1 MKYLS
6 DEINSAIVSIVE
18 REFDTV
24 LIDNVDRF
32 INFFNTLADLREAF
46 PDYDEKMM
54 ILNTEN
60 AKQICDSIKIQIDN
74 HFQRNESLTFENLF
88 PDLEVQLD
96 NLLLQLEPS
105 IKVEQ
110 SEERFK
116 HLVDDKNIILF
127 LKKIKITTF
136 KSQQL
141 ILRLINPLL
150 TKVKKQPIK
159 IKYWDQKIPLRNV
172 GFYFLRNKL
181 LKNLSSVYHNMFKML
196 SEKSVAFW
204 KYDESYD
211 EEYILNFSKGS
222 SSELV
227 VNSVENP
234 ETILADLELLKEEI
248 KRRTLTAIKECIQE
262 FYNNIG
268 KVGTIEIS
276 KSRFDNKKI
285 VKQLDVEKVE
295 FNKTIKEWDNTLY
308 ALGED
313 WELNYDL
320 HSARYSAIG
329 VFFKF
334 KKSLSI
340 KNKIQVYPQYNEIS
354 IALNFILDKITQP
367 TSNLQDLERLIAYSK
382 ENLQKVLLSSVI
394 PNLINSMSDL
404 RLAEMIDEAALE
416 VKGQIESITEKRAF
430 VKTNTY
436 DKKIKSSDILEIY
449 PRELVYFHALPKFLS
464 SLEKIKEDSVVDLK
478 NIQSELINLGDM
490 ADFGLESAITAAE
503 TENLSESDVKEI
515 VFEGIKVSVDK
526 KEKLRN
532 SFEQVYNN
540 VIETL
545 RSSISEYNKA
555 MYSFTQNSKIS
566 EIRIQLAKVK
576 VKLKAREARDKF
588 FVSVKNFI
596 PVVFERSKKYYKEGS
611 RFYIKTRKQFGLTEY
626 KGSITSEVSD
636 FLSKANSSVEKLPYV
651 YRRLFQLAPLENNR
665 LYVSREAEENQ
676 LEMAY
681 KSWMNGGYAPV
692 IISAEKGG
700 GITSFLNMFVN
711 RLENKN
717 KVKRLSIKPS
727 VSNGQDL
734 LKIFEEVFRPEKFS
748 SFEELISYLSIDE
761 NRQVIVIENLQHMY
775 LRFVKGLDCLKI
787 LTDIISRTSKN
798 IFWITSSTLYAN
810 EFLNKTIRL
819 NDIFGYHISLKQL
832 QRNQIIGLITKRNSI
847 SGYNLEYEPDPKLPR
862 KKDFEKLTYEQKQNL
877 LEKEF
882 FNSLNKFAQSNVS
895 LALLFWLRSIREIQ
909 ERRVFINADFEIS
922 NTILNSL
929 SPEKIFVLQSL
940 VLHDGLKVTDL
951 ARTINYSLN
960 ETRQLA
966 QILFDDGVLV
976 RNDDVF
982 LINPL
987 LYRQSITILK
997 TKNLL

>member
-6 DEINSAIVSIVE
+6 DEINSEIVSIVE
-18 REFDTV
+18 QKFETV

-32 INFFNTLADLREAF
+32 INFFNTLADIREAF

-54 ILNTEN
+54 IINTEN
-60 AKQICDSIKIQIDN
+60 AKKICDSIKIQIDS

-88 PDLEVQLD
+88 PDIEVQLD
-96 NLLLQLEPS
+96 NLLSQLEPS

-150 TKVKKQPIK
+150 TKIKKQPIK
-159 IKYWDQKIPLRNV
+159 VKYWDQEIPLRNV

-181 LKNLSSVYHNMFKML
+181 FKNLSSVYHDIFKLL

-211 EEYILNFSKGS
+211 EGYILNFSKES
-222 SSELV
+222 STELV
-227 VNSVENP
+227 VSSVENP
-234 ETILADLELLKEEI
+234 ETIISDLELLKEEI

-262 FYNNIG
+262 FYNNIE

-276 KSRFDNKKI
+276 KSRFDNKKN
-285 VKQLDVEKVE
+285 VKQLDVEKTE
-295 FNKTIKEWDNTLY
+295 FNKIIKEWENTIY

-320 HSARYSAIG
+320 HSARYSAIE

-334 KKSLSI
+334 EKSLSI
-340 KNKIQVYPQYNEIS
+340 KNKIQVYPQFNEIS
-354 IALNFILDKITQP
+354 GALNFILDKITQP
-367 TSNLQDLERLIAYSK
+367 ASNLQDLERLIAYSK

-416 VKGQIESITEKRAF
+416 VKNQIESITEKRVF
-430 VKTNTY
+430 VKTSSY

-449 PRELVYFHALPKFLS
+449 PRELVYFHALPKFLT
-464 SLEKIKEDSVVDLK
+464 SLEKIKENCIVDLK

-490 ADFGLESAITAAE
+490 ADFGLESAITAAN

-515 VFEGIKVSVDK
+515 AFEGIKVSVDK

-555 MYSFTQNSKIS
+555 MFSFTQNSKIS
-566 EIRIQLAKVK
+566 EIRIQLAKAKVK
-576 VKLKAREARDKF
+576 VKARKTRDKF
-588 FVSVKNFI
+588 FLSIKNFI
-596 PVVFERSKKYYKEGS
+596 PIIFERSKKYYKEGS
-611 RFYIKTRKQFGLTEY
+611 RFYIRTRKQFGLTEH
-626 KGSITSEVSD
+626 KESITSEISD
-636 FLSKANSSVEKLPYV
+636 FLSKANSSLEKLPYI
-651 YRRLFQLAPLENNR
+651 YRRLFQIAPLENDR
-665 LYVSREAEENQ
+665 LYVSREAEEKQ
-676 LEMAY
+676 LEIAY
-681 KSWMNGGYAPV
+681 KSWLNGGYSPV

-711 RLENKN
+711 RLENKHN
-717 KVKRLSIKPS
+717 VKRLSIKPS
-727 VSNGQDL
+727 ISKVQDL
-734 LKIFEEVFRPEKFS
+734 LKIFEEVFQPEKFS
-748 SFEELISYLSIDE
+748 SFEELVRYLNIDE
-761 NRQVIVIENLQHMY
+761 NRQVIAIENLQHMY

-787 LTDIISRTSKN
+787 LTDIISKTSKN

-819 NDIFGYHISLKQL
+819 NDIFGYHIPLKQL

-847 SGYNLEYEPDPKLPR
+847 SGYKLEYEPDPKLPR
-862 KKDFEKLTYEQKQNL
+862 KKDFEKLTYEQKQNF

-882 FNSLNKFAQSNVS
+882 FSSLNKFAQSNVS

-922 NTILNSL
+922 NAILNSL

-940 VLHDGLKVTDL
+940 VLHDGLRVTDL

-966 QILFDDGVLV
+966 QILYDDGVLV
-976 RNDDVF
+976 KNDDVF

-997 TKNLL
+997 TRNLL